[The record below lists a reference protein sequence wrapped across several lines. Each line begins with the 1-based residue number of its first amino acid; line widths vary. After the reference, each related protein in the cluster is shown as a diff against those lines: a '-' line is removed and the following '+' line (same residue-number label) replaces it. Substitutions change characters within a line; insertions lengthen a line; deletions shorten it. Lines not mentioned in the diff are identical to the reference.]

1 MQFDLTAIY
10 RKTQKGLDELAH
22 RTVLGMRER
31 SLLVMVNGKSTV
43 ADLLKAAAFMPDP
56 QGIMSKLVEGGFIT
70 AAFAGAQAT
79 GQFAVPGAVAFI
91 DQPAIREIVEFA
103 ERFLDETLGPDA
115 DMLAETIEK
124 CKNMTEL
131 RTRLERIRDAV
142 DGMGKKKRAAEFWAH
157 VETKL
162 PPA

>member
-1 MQFDLTAIY
+1 MQFDPTAIY

-31 SLLVMVNGKSTV
+31 SLLVMVNGKTTV
-43 ADLLKAAAFMPDP
+43 ADLLQAAAFMPDP
-56 QGIMSKLVEGGFIT
+56 QGILSKLVESGFIT

-79 GQFAVPGAVAFI
+79 GQFAVPAAPSFV
-91 DQPAIREIVEFA
+91 DQPAIRALIDFTQH
-103 ERFLDETLGPDA
+103 FLDETLGPDA
-115 DMLAETIEK
+115 DLLAEAIEK
-124 CKNMTEL
+124 CKNLTEL
-131 RTRLERIRDAV
+131 RQRLERIRDAV

-157 VETKL
+157 IESKL

>member
-31 SLLVMVNGKSTV
+31 SLLVMVNGKTTV

-56 QGIMSKLVEGGFIT
+56 QGLLGKLVEGGFIT

-79 GQFAVPGAVAFI
+79 GQFAIPNAPAFT
-91 DQPAIREIVEFA
+91 DQPEIRAIVDYTQH
-103 ERFLDETLGPDA
+103 FLDETLGPDA
-115 DMLAETIEK
+115 DLLAQTVEK
-124 CKNMTEL
+124 AKSISEL
-131 RTRLERIRDAV
+131 RQRLERIRDAI
-142 DGMGKKKRAAEFWAH
+142 DGMGKKKRAADFWAF
-157 VETKL
+157 VEQKL

>member
-43 ADLLKAAAFMPDP
+43 AELLKAASFMPDP
-56 QGIMSKLVEGGFIT
+56 PAILSKLVDGGFIT

-79 GQFAVPGAVAFI
+79 GQFAVPGQPPFI
-91 DQPAIREIVEFA
+91 EQPAIREIVDFTQH
-103 ERFLDETLGPDA
+103 FLDETLGPDA
-115 DMLAETIEK
+115 DLLGEALEK
-124 CKNMTEL
+124 CKNITEL
-131 RTRLERIRDAV
+131 KQRLERIRDAV
-142 DGMGKKKRAAEFWAH
+142 EGMGKKKRASEFWAQ
-157 VETKL
+157 VEPKL